1 MMWTTLQNE
10 VLRAYG
16 HEGATGVQKRLVA
29 ECGVTRSIR
38 AIEMQASRIHASL
51 RVRGCCP
58 ECGVVGVYLNRQTG
72 LCTRC
77 TERQHVTEAS
87 AFNALL
93 RRELEEIKND
103 PSTEENRREYN
114 RLRQENSR
122 ICRKHGLANK
132 SQREA

>member
-16 HEGATGVQKRLVA
+16 HEGAAGVQKRLVA
-29 ECGVTRSIR
+29 ECGAKHSIR

-58 ECGVVGVYLNRQTG
+58 ECGVIGVRLNRQTG
-72 LCTRC
+72 LCPRC
-77 TERQHVTEAS
+77 TEQQHVEEAA
-87 AFNALL
+87 AFNAILL
-93 RRELEEIKND
+93 QELEEMESD
-103 PSTEENRREYN
+103 PSIEVNRREYA

-122 ICRKHGLANK
+122 LCRKYGLANK
-132 SQREA
+132 SQRGL